1 RPFLSGTE
9 LLMRNVMLISTVL
22 AAGSVAFGQ
31 EAKPERVISI
41 SGSATVYAKPDTAR
55 VYYGVR
61 VSEPSAD
68 AVKDVLTKT
77 TTTIDEAVKKLKLS
91 NVKVTSAPITI
102 HYSQGNNNIGVQV
115 PGGAAGGPP
124 GQGLGPFVG
133 GSSHTATITDTDP
146 DKLRAAVDGFVKAVT
161 EAGANNS
168 GGDLKEIN
176 LDIFPG
182 QRGNDGPKVEL
193 LRSDDSAAREEALKK
208 AVEQAIRNAKAIAK
222 TLGGGEVKVVSVT
235 DAEPEKSSPMT
246 SALSIYGFG
255 DPPAASRTPAGEVE
269 IKVRVIVRCSY

>member
-1 RPFLSGTE
+1 
-9 LLMRNVMLISTVL
+9 MRNVMLFSAIL
-22 AAGSVAFGQ
+22 AAGSVAFAQ
-31 EAKPERVISI
+31 DAKPERVISV

-91 NVKVTSAPITI
+91 NVKVSSAPITI
-102 HYSQGNNNIGVQV
+102 HYSQGNNNLGVGV
-115 PGGAAGGPP
+115 PMAVGGPP
-124 GQGLGPFVG
+124 GGPGGGGLGPFVG
-133 GSSHTATITDTDP
+133 GSSHTATITDADP
-146 DKLRAAVDGFVKAVT
+146 DKLKAAVDSFVKAAT
-161 EAGANNS
+161 ESGANTS

-193 LRSDDSAAREEALKK
+193 LRSDDSPAREEALKK
-208 AVEQAIRNAKAIAK
+208 AVEQALRNAKAIAK
-222 TLGGGEVKVVSVT
+222 TLGGGEVKVISVS
-235 DAEPEKSSPMT
+235 DAEPEKPTPSM

-255 DPPAASRTPAGEVE
+255 DPPAGSRSPAGEVE
-269 IKVRVIVRCSY
+269 IRVRVIVKCSY

>member
-1 RPFLSGTE
+1 
-9 LLMRNVMLISTVL
+9 MRNVMLFSAIL
-22 AAGSVAFGQ
+22 AAGSVALGE
-31 EAKPERVISI
+31 EAKPERVISV

-91 NVKVTSAPITI
+91 NVKVSSAPITI
-102 HYSQGNNNIGVQV
+102 HYSQGNNNNIGVPMAAGAP
-115 PGGAAGGPP
+115 PGGPGG
-124 GQGLGPFVG
+124 GGLGPFVG

-146 DKLRAAVDGFVKAVT
+146 DKLKAAVDSFVKIAT
-161 EAGANNS
+161 ESGANTS

-208 AVEQAIRNAKAIAK
+208 AVEQALRNAKAIAK
-222 TLGGGEVKVVSVT
+222 TLGGGEVKVISVS
-235 DAEPEKSSPMT
+235 DAEPEKPTPST

-255 DPPAASRTPAGEVE
+255 DPPAGSRSPAGEVE
-269 IKVRVIVRCSY
+269 IKVRVIVKCSY

>member
-1 RPFLSGTE
+1 MSGSE
-9 LLMRNVMLISTVL
+9 LLMRNVMLFSAIL
-22 AAGSVAFGQ
+22 ATGSVALGQ
-31 EAKPERVISI
+31 EAKPERVISV

-77 TTTIDEAVKKLKLS
+77 ATTIDEAVKKLKLP
-91 NVKVTSAPITI
+91 NMKVTSAPIAI
-102 HYSQGNNNIGVQV
+102 HYSQGNNVNIGV
-115 PGGAAGGPP
+115 PMAAGAPGGPP

-146 DKLRAAVDGFVKAVT
+146 DKLKAAVDGFVKAVT
-161 EAGANNS
+161 ESGANTS
-168 GGDLKEIN
+168 GGDLKEVN

-208 AVEQAIRNAKAIAK
+208 AVEQALRNAKAIAK
-222 TLGGGEVKVVSVT
+222 TLGGGEVKVISVS
-235 DAEPEKSSPMT
+235 DAEPEKPTPST

-255 DPPAASRTPAGEVE
+255 DPPVASRTPAGEVE
-269 IKVRVIVRCSY
+269 IKVRVIVKCSY